1 MNLAPLPPGAAVAP
15 GLATVHADAAL
26 LAFDKPSGLL
36 SVPGRGP
43 DKQDCLATRAQASY
57 ADARVVH
64 RLDMA
69 TSGLIVMARGLEM
82 QRRLSQCIADR
93 HTHKAYVALADGWLA
108 EDDGEIDLP
117 LLTDWPNR
125 PRQKIDPVLG
135 KPSQTRWR
143 VLARLQDASGQPCTR
158 LALIPITGR
167 THQLRVH
174 LLALGHALLGDT
186 LYASAEVQQRAPRLM
201 LHAQALRL
209 PHPETGATLALTCPA
224 PF

>member
-1 MNLAPLPPGAAVAP
+1 MG
-15 GLATVHADAAL
+15 
-26 LAFDKPSGLL
+26 SG
-36 SVPGRGP
+36 
-43 DKQDCLATRAQASY
+43 
-57 ADARVVH
+57 
-64 RLDMA
+64 M
-69 TSGLIVMARGLEM
+69 
-82 QRRLSQCIADR
+82 CIRDR
-93 HTHKAYVALADGWLA
+93 
-108 EDDGEIDLP
+108 
-117 LLTDWPNR
+117 
-125 PRQKIDPVLG
+125 
-135 KPSQTRWR
+135 
-143 VLARLQDASGQPCTR
+143 CTR